1 MSTFRADTQQLVT
14 NIAANSD
21 QAAALRR
28 WIEQFD
34 DPAHYARL
42 ESSLGPIAYPVIT
55 ALRRHGAGL
64 RAHTETLIA
73 SYEHAAEACRHS
85 AAAITGTDTTSAA
98 DVQSTT
104 QNL

>member
-14 NIAANSD
+14 NAAANSE

-28 WIEQFD
+28 WIDQFD
-34 DPAHYARL
+34 DPTHYARL

-64 RAHTETLIA
+64 RAHAETLIA
-73 SYEHAAEACRHS
+73 SYEHAAEACRNS
-85 AAAITGTDTTSAA
+85 SAAITAADSISAA
-98 DVQSTT
+98 SVQSTT
-104 QNL
+104 QHL